1 MKHVVLALPVVAVL
15 TAVALPG
22 APGHSA
28 EPGVCDQMTPSRMLE
43 NPGFAH
49 AYAQALRSGDAGEV
63 QRVVAMLREIRAAH
77 GCDGEI
83 ALPTVPS
90 APQSAP
96 ALPPGHPPID
106 VPHAPSS
113 APIIEAPGTVTI

>member
-43 NPGFAH
+43 NPGLAH

-77 GCDGEI
+77 GCDGE
-83 ALPTVPS
+83 TPS
-90 APQSAP
+90 ATAIR
-96 ALPPGHPPID
+96 LR
-106 VPHAPSS
+106 SS
-113 APIIEAPGTVTI
+113 AKWPAAVARRASSTALKPATNSSSRRP